1 MREGYELYYGYLLG
15 YEEEVSKGN
24 PLILE
29 VRDLQRLERK
39 IVRAII
45 TRSPSSI
52 ADGQELWVRDINE
65 NYLAQPWSIKI
76 IEGLNPDEIE
86 PQRRDID
93 QNQWITKMREEATSR
108 GGRNFAHYGADGLAS
123 SYFLSRRPIYLEEG

>member
-1 MREGYELYYGYLLG
+1 MREGYESYYGYLLG
-15 YEEEVSKGN
+15 YEEEISNGK

-45 TRSPSSI
+45 ARPPASSS
-52 ADGQELWVRDINE
+52 DGQELWVRDNKE
-65 NYLAQPWSIKI
+65 KYLAQPWGIKV
-76 IEGLNPDEIE
+76 IEQLNPDQIE

-93 QNQWITKMREEATSR
+93 SAQWAINMREEATSR

-123 SYFLSRRPIYLEEG
+123 SYFLGENPIYLEEG